1 MAMISIHAPRAG
13 SDHHRICHAPGIRDF
28 NPRSPCGERRGWI
41 TPWTTCRPFQ
51 STLPV
56 RGATSSTTR
65 TMQSLIFQSTL
76 PVRGATKTR
85 DQSRRRLRISIH
97 APRAGSDFQFTN
109 YVLYK
114 IISIHAPRAGSDN
127 VGVRNWT
134 GKDDFNPRS
143 PCGERR

>member
-1 MAMISIHAPRAG
+1 MDYTLDDLQAISIHAPRAG
-13 SDHHRICHAPGIRDF
+13 SD
-28 NPRSPCGERRGWI
+28 
-41 TPWTTCRPFQ
+41 
-51 STLPV
+51 
-56 RGATSSTTR
+56 
-65 TMQSLIFQSTL
+65 IFHD
-76 PVRGATKTR
+76 PDNAIF
-85 DQSRRRLRISIH
+85 DISIH